1 MADTEATHEWERVF
15 RENDDVADFE
25 FLTRALDSYTVEF
38 PPEDVVQSTI
48 DRAIQALPPTRSS
61 HGRRSSVVWL
71 LRKLS
76 VQTVYVGQ
84 WFWPASLLLFTIGY
98 LAVAHSALNPYQV
111 VLLLAPMPCILGVV
125 ELCKG
130 VDNGMVEIELAC
142 KMSWPEVLMA
152 RMVVIGVYNVVL
164 DSLISLAIS
173 WTAGSDLWRVVFFWL
188 VPFTWMSSLMLF
200 LTARFRGRVVAPVV
214 LCAWGFVV
222 GSVFTNQ
229 QLLPWLLSL
238 NASLFVLFACA
249 GCALLGWQTRC
260 LYQSAQGGVWL
271 EAAD

>member
-1 MADTEATHEWERVF
+1 MDTETTHEWERVF

-25 FLTRALDSYTVEF
+25 LLTRALDHYTVDF
-38 PPEDVVQSTI
+38 PPEEVVQNTI
-48 DRAIQALPPTRSS
+48 DRTIRALPRVRHAPRDWASMAWS
-61 HGRRSSVVWL
+61 

-76 VQTVYVGQ
+76 VQTAYLGP
-84 WFWPASLLLFTIGY
+84 WFWLASLLLFTVGY
-98 LAVAHSALNPYQV
+98 LAVVKSALNPYQA
-111 VLLLAPMPCILGVV
+111 VLLLAPIPCILGVV
-125 ELCKG
+125 ELLKG

-142 KMSWPEVLMA
+142 KMSWPEVLMT

-164 DSLISLAIS
+164 DSLISLAVS

-214 LCAWGFVV
+214 LCAWGLAV
-222 GSVFTNQ
+222 GSVFTSHQ
-229 QLLPWLLSL
+229 VLPWLLSL
-238 NASLFVLFACA
+238 NAGLFVLLACV
-249 GCALLGWQTRC
+249 GSALLGWQTRC